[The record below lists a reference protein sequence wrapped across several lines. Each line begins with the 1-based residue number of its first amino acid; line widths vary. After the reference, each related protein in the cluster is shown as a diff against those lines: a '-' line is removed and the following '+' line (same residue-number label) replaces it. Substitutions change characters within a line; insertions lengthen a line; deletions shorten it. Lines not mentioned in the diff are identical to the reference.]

1 MDLSFLNLDELA
13 AGQTAT
19 VDEIGELLGSIPNET
34 RDWWELENICHAIM
48 NASGG
53 ERGEDQRLLFL
64 WWASKNPEY
73 TEKFGEEAWRKVSRQ
88 RSRIE
93 IVGLDYLKARAA
105 GSPPLGK
112 LKGQNFKGH
121 PAFSGH

>member
-34 RDWWELENICHAIM
+34 RDWWELENICHAII

>member
-1 MDLSFLNLDELA
+1 MDLSFLNLDELV

-34 RDWWELENICHAIM
+34 RDWWELENICHAII

-64 WWASKNPEY
+64 YWAGKNPAF

-93 IVGLDYLKARAA
+93 IVGLEYLRARAA
-105 GSPPLGK
+105 GAPPLGK
-112 LKGQNFKGH
+112 WKGQNFKGH